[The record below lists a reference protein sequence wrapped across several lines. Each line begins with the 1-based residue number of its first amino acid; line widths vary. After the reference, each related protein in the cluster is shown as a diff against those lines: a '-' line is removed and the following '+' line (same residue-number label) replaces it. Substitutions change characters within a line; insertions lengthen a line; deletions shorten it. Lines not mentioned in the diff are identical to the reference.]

1 MIRALPCVLDT
12 EQTAILFHVLHLNKQ
27 CIHIP
32 CLQLSTVT
40 AKDQSINQVYF
51 RNNTQ
56 IQVIY
61 DHNLFVVVFLGQT

>member
-1 MIRALPCVLDT
+1 MNAVGCDK
-12 EQTAILFHVLHLNKQ
+12 N
-27 CIHIP
+27 
-32 CLQLSTVT
+32 
-40 AKDQSINQVYF
+40 QSINQVYF